1 MLFSVYIPCVFLV
14 AAVHGTSVKVQGLP
28 VCVPF
33 PVYIPCVFLI
43 APVLRTSV
51 KVQGLPVCVLFPV
64 YMILPVYF

>member
-1 MLFSVYIPCVFLV
+1 MPVK
-14 AAVHGTSVKVQGLP
+14 GTSVKVQELP
-28 VCVPF
+28 MCVPF

-43 APVLRTSV
+43 APVHRTSV